1 MPDHPVEDPFNQ
13 PAQLDL
19 GIAGLRCG
27 PDSSALQVHSAVE
40 LPFCTLRSYSIAGRT
55 GTGAALVV
63 PPLSGHFP
71 VLFRDFVLG
80 VLQHRNVHVAEW
92 KNARHVSL
100 ENGPFGFEHNIE
112 YIVRMIEAL
121 GPDLNVIGICQS
133 AVPALAAVSVLS
145 EKKSALAPHALVL
158 LGGAIDPMAN
168 PTRVVALLRER
179 SLEWFYVNVIQR
191 VTSQCAGKGRLV
203 YPAHIQ
209 LTGLLGYLTRHVQE
223 GRELSRK
230 LTHDDGSDPKS
241 FPFLRL
247 YTAIMDLPVELFME
261 NIETVYHE
269 RRILDGR
276 LTYRGETVRPEAIE
290 ATALMTIEG
299 LEDDIAAPGQTF
311 AAHRICRNIPG
322 GRRKHFVVADAG
334 HFSLFHGDR
343 FRADVLPQIDRFIT
357 SLSTHAAE

>member
-13 PAQLDL
+13 PAQIDL
-19 GIAGLRCG
+19 GLVGLRCG
-27 PDSSALQVHSAVE
+27 PGTSALRVHNALE
-40 LPFCTLRSYSIAGRT
+40 LPFCSLRSYLLRGRS
-55 GTGAALVV
+55 GIGAALVI

-71 VLFRDFVLG
+71 VLFRDLVRGL
-80 VLQHRNVHVAEW
+80 LLHRNVHVAEW

-112 YIVRMIEAL
+112 YIVRMIETL

-145 EKKSALAPHALVL
+145 EKKSALAPRTLVL

-168 PTRVVALLRER
+168 PTRVVGLLRER
-179 SLEWFYVNVIQR
+179 SLEWFYENVIQR

-209 LTGLLGYLTRHVQE
+209 LTGLLAYLTRHVSE

-230 LTHDDGSDPKS
+230 LMHDDGSDPKS

-247 YTAIMDLPVELFME
+247 YTAIMDLPVELFLE
-261 NIETVYHE
+261 NIETVYHQ

-276 LTYRGETVRPEAIE
+276 LTYRGDTVRPQAIE

-299 LEDDIAAPGQTF
+299 LEDDIAAPGQTY
-311 AAHRICRNIPG
+311 AAHRICRNIPDA
-322 GRRKHFVVADAG
+322 RRGHLVVADAG

-343 FRADVLPQIDRFIT
+343 FRTDVLPQVDRFIA
-357 SLSTHAAE
+357 SLTTQCAE